1 MTGKS
6 LLTISLLLPFIAIS
20 SVVHADAATA
30 TKRHAIFKQ
39 TTARAEALP
48 RPGGYYGAGV
58 GAYYGTGA
66 ATEACNYQGGPKSGL
81 WTCQR
86 Y

>member
-6 LLTISLLLPFIAIS
+6 LLTISLLLPFMAIS

-39 TTARAEALP
+39 TTARAEAPP
-48 RPGGYYGAGV
+48 RPG
-58 GAYYGTGA
+58 AYYSTGA
-66 ATEACNYQGGPKSGL
+66 ATEACSYQGGPKSGL

-86 Y
+86 